1 MASQITRPVANPLV
15 LRLVLAVSLD
25 GRLAPAAGGAAELG
39 GRGDRRVLEEALAW
53 ADACLV
59 GAATLRSHGSTCLI
73 RSQDLLEQRRRQQRC
88 HQPDLM
94 VVSRRGQLD
103 PDLALF
109 RQPLR
114 RWWLA
119 PGLSHDPARLPGGF
133 SGCIPLPRWPL
144 LPGRLQQRG
153 WRRVVVLGGARL
165 ASTLLAFDLLDELQL
180 TVCPCLL
187 GGPHLWVDPALTLGR
202 HRWQP
207 TEHRDLGGGEWLC
220 RWQRQAAPGRED
232 G

>member
-1 MASQITRPVANPLV
+1 MASQTV

-25 GRLAPAAGGAAELG
+25 GRLAPAAGGATQLG
-39 GRGDRRVLEEALAW
+39 GPGDRRVLEESLAW

-59 GAATLRSHGSTCLI
+59 GASTLRSHGSTCLI
-73 RSQDLLEQRRRQQRC
+73 HGQDLLEQRRQQQRSR
-88 HQPDLM
+88 QPDL
-94 VVSRRGQLD
+94 VAVSRRGQLD
-103 PDLALF
+103 PDMALF

-119 PGLSHDPARLPGGF
+119 PGLSCGPACLPRGF
-133 SGCIPLPRWPL
+133 NGCIPLSQWPL
-144 LPGRLQQRG
+144 LPSQLQRRG
-153 WRRVVVLGGARL
+153 WCRVVVLGGAQL

-187 GGPHLWVDPALTLGR
+187 GGSHLWVDPALALDR
-202 HRWQP
+202 HHWQP
-207 TEHRDLGGGEWLC
+207 VESRNLGGGEWLC
-220 RWQRQAAPGRED
+220 RWQRQAAVSRED